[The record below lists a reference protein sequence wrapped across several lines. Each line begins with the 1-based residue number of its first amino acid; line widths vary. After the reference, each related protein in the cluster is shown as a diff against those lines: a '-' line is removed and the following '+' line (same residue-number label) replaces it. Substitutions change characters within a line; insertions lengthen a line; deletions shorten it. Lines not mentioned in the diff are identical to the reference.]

1 MIDSD
6 TILKF
11 GFDVT
16 QSQKLVHELMIFHHL
31 LLLIMAKKTINLV
44 ISLVDVQ
51 SQYYGKE
58 KGKIQLQKLSDY
70 KGTFTCGHLATKQV
84 LLEEFLNDITCHN

>member
-1 MIDSD
+1 MSGSIIDLMIDSD

-51 SQYYGKE
+51 SQYYGKKKVKFNYKNYPII
-58 KGKIQLQKLSDY
+58 KG
-70 KGTFTCGHLATKQV
+70 
-84 LLEEFLNDITCHN
+84 LLLVGI

>member
-51 SQYYGKE
+51 SQSYGKK
-58 KGKIQLQKLSDY
+58 KGKFNY
-70 KGTFTCGHLATKQV
+70 KNYPIIKG
-84 LLEEFLNDITCHN
+84 LLHMGI